1 MTNVLLKTE
10 AICKDFSGV
19 QVLKHI
25 DLEIVRGEVLG
36 IIGENGAGKSTLM
49 KILGGIYTPS
59 SGQITFEGRPVAIRG
74 PADAKRLGISLI
86 PQEFNLVKDL
96 TVYDNIFLGSEITQ
110 RNGLLDKKKM
120 MARTSSLLQE
130 LEVNIRPDERIDRLS
145 AAEKQM
151 VEISK
156 AVAMDAKLLIMDEPT
171 TVLTQYEIDILYR
184 LMRRL
189 KSQGVTII
197 YISHKLK
204 EVKAVCDRVMVLRD
218 GEVICIEPIDRLSI
232 YQMAE
237 RMVGR
242 ELSQIF
248 PPKTPASA
256 EPVLTVRNLT
266 VPGVLEDITFELNK
280 GEILGLA
287 GLVGAGRTEVA
298 ETIMGIRKHSA
309 GEILLNGAAI
319 EIHTPEDAVD
329 AGINYLSE
337 DRQGSGILTG
347 FSVADNI
354 TLVSLR
360 AYCDYVIGLINGKR
374 QRAAAQQHV
383 DRFNIKTQSL
393 DTRLEFLS
401 GGNQQKV
408 SLAKSIDPQPLVLI
422 ADEPTRGVD
431 VSAKQEIYRF
441 IKSLADIGLS
451 CIFIS
456 SEQEEIVGMCHRVL
470 VMKDGRIMGSLTGDE
485 ISEAEIMFLATGVH
499 ETDTETEIPQE

>member
-1 MTNVLLKTE
+1 MTDILLKTE
-10 AICKDFSGV
+10 AICKEFSGV
-19 QVLKHI
+19 PVLKNI
-25 DLEIVRGEVLG
+25 DLEIVQGEVLG

-49 KILGGIYTPS
+49 KILAGVYTPT
-59 SGQITFEGRPVAIRG
+59 SGQITFEGHKVEIHQPG
-74 PADAKRLGISLI
+74 DAKKLGIGLI
-86 PQEFNLVKDL
+86 PQEFNLIKDL
-96 TVYDNIFLGSEITQ
+96 TVYDNIFLGAEITT
-110 RNGLLDKKKM
+110 RSGLLDKKQM
-120 MARTSSLLQE
+120 MARTRSLLQE
-130 LEVNIRPDERIDRLS
+130 LEVDISPDERIDRLS

-156 AVAMDAKLLIMDEPT
+156 AVALNAKLLIMDEPT
-171 TVLTQYEIDILYR
+171 TVLTQYEIEILYR

-204 EVKAVCDRVMVLRD
+204 EVKAICDRVMILRD
-218 GEVICIEPIDRLSI
+218 GAVICLEPIDQLSI

-248 PPKTPASA
+248 PKKEAASP
-256 EPVLTVRNLT
+256 EPVLAVKDLT
-266 VPGVLEDITFELNK
+266 VPGVLENITFELNK

-298 ETIMGIRKHSA
+298 ETIMGIRKHTA
-309 GEILLNGAAI
+309 GEILLNGAPLAI
-319 EIHTPEDAVD
+319 RTPEDAVA

-360 AYCDYVIGLINGKR
+360 AYCDYFIDLISSKR
-374 QRAAAQQHV
+374 QRAAAQEHV

-393 DTRLEFLS
+393 DTRLEYLS

-408 SLAKSIDPQPLVLI
+408 SLAKSIDPHPLVLI

-441 IKSLADIGLS
+441 IKSLADMGLS

-456 SEQEEIVGMCHRVL
+456 SEQEEIVGMCHRVI
-470 VMKDGRIMGSLTGDE
+470 VMKDGKIMGVLAGDA
-485 ISEAEIMFLATGVH
+485 INEAEIMFLATGVR
-499 ETDTETEIPQE
+499 ETETETPL